1 VRKASGF
8 PVRYQKQDSAR
19 LSLAQEWG
27 TLNGKPE
34 AYRTGSG
41 RAAKEGR
48 AQRMIPQPQTES
60 LRQAAAKYAPHL
72 ICGTLLLVMA
82 INFLTVIARKSITI
96 DETLAIPSGYYYLKT
111 GSFNID
117 SDHPPFPKSLSAL
130 PLLFLPLETPKL
142 DDIRDQHS
150 DAQTLIAAERFW
162 SLNRSHFQAIF
173 FWARVPMIL
182 LTLLIGVII
191 FVFTKRL
198 FNARAAVL
206 AVALFSL
213 EPTILAH
220 GRVVKDI
227 HVAFGYALFFLAL
240 YIYGSAPTWKR
251 AVSLGVACGVAL
263 VVKYS
268 MLILIP
274 VLLLAGVVILLRTNR
289 GRRQQI
295 VGQVAISFVV
305 ALLVVNAAYFFRH
318 QPMSAQ
324 DLTELEQSNPAYS
337 DTMLRLLP
345 KLSAVAPPYFLSG
358 AFVTFNHN
366 DLGHP
371 GFLLGE
377 YSDHGWRY
385 YFPVAFA
392 LKTTIPFL
400 LLTGLS
406 LGWAVWRG
414 LRGDTRYLVVL
425 IPIVIY
431 GGSAMFADINIG
443 IRHLLPL
450 FPFLFMLAGV
460 LLDHWLSTS
469 RNRIALAAVFLI
481 FLFCIEESVRAYPN
495 YIPYMNQLA
504 STRPHWMLLS
514 DSNIEWGDDNGALA
528 EYLKAKGETSVRAA
542 CLGGSIVLPL
552 HGVKY
557 VDLLSPEVKLED
569 TRYVAIGASFLNGST
584 VPGWSA
590 GSGRE
595 TPEQRHNYFASYRDR
610 VPEAVFGGTIYLF
623 RER

>member
-1 VRKASGF
+1 MTPRSH
-8 PVRYQKQDSAR
+8 
-19 LSLAQEWG
+19 
-27 TLNGKPE
+27 TE
-34 AYRTGSG
+34 A
-41 RAAKEGR
+41 
-48 AQRMIPQPQTES
+48 
-60 LRQAAAKYAPHL
+60 LRQTATKYAPHL
-72 ICGTLLLVMA
+72 ISAALLLVMA
-82 INFLTVIARKSITI
+82 VNFLTVITRKSITI

-111 GSFNID
+111 GAFNID
-117 SDHPPFPKSLSAL
+117 SDHPPFPLLLSGL
-130 PLLFLPLETPKL
+130 PLLFLSLETPKL
-142 DDIRDQHS
+142 DDVRDQPS
-150 DAQTLIAAERFW
+150 DRQTLIAGERFW
-162 SLNRSHFQAIF
+162 SLNQSHFQSIF

-182 LTLLIGVII
+182 LTLLLGVII
-191 FVFTKRL
+191 FVFTRRL

-213 EPTILAH
+213 EPTVLAH

-240 YIYGSAPTWKR
+240 YVYGSAPTWKR
-251 AVSLGVACGVAL
+251 AVSLGAACGVAL

-274 VLLLAGVVILLRTNR
+274 VLLLAGVVVLLRTNR

-295 VGQVAISFVV
+295 VLQVAISFVV
-305 ALLVVNAAYFFRH
+305 ALVVVNAAYFFRH
-318 QPMSAQ
+318 QPMLAQ
-324 DLTELEQSNPAYS
+324 DLAQLEHSNPAHS
-337 DTMLRLLP
+337 NTMLRLLP
-345 KLSAVAPPYFLSG
+345 KLSNVVPPYFLFG
-358 AFVTFNHN
+358 AFFTFIHN

-400 LLTGLS
+400 VLTCLS
-406 LGWAVWRG
+406 FGWAVWCAW
-414 LRGDTRYLVVL
+414 RGDKRYLL
-425 IPIVIY
+425 ILLPIVIY

-460 LLDHWLSTS
+460 LVDHWLGTR
-469 RNRIALAAVFLI
+469 RNRIALMVVVLI
-481 FLFCIEESVRAYPN
+481 FVFCIEESVRAYPN
-495 YIPYMNQLA
+495 YIPYMNQLT

-514 DSNIEWGDDNGALA
+514 DSNIEWGDDNGPLA

-542 CLGGSIVLPL
+542 CLGGPVVLPL
-552 HGVKY
+552 YGVKY
-557 VDLLSPEVKLED
+557 VDLLSPPEVKLED

-610 VPEAVFGGTIYLF
+610 IPEAVFGGTIYLF
-623 RER
+623 REK

>member
-1 VRKASGF
+1 MTPR
-8 PVRYQKQDSAR
+8 PH
-19 LSLAQEWG
+19 
-27 TLNGKPE
+27 TE
-34 AYRTGSG
+34 A
-41 RAAKEGR
+41 
-48 AQRMIPQPQTES
+48 
-60 LRQAAAKYAPHL
+60 LRQTATKYAPHL
-72 ICGTLLLVMA
+72 ISATLLLVMGV
-82 INFLTVIARKSITI
+82 NFLTVIARKSITI

-111 GSFNID
+111 GAFNID
-117 SDHPPFPKSLSAL
+117 SDHPPFPLLLSGL
-130 PLLFLPLETPKL
+130 PLLFLSLETPKL
-142 DDIRDQHS
+142 DDVRDQPS
-150 DAQTLIAAERFW
+150 DRQTLIAGERFW
-162 SLNRSHFQAIF
+162 SLNQSHFQSIF

-182 LTLLIGVII
+182 LTLLLGVII
-191 FVFTKRL
+191 FVFTRRL

-213 EPTILAH
+213 EPTVLAH

-240 YIYGSAPTWKR
+240 YVYGSAPTWKR

-274 VLLLAGVVILLRTNR
+274 VLLLAGVVVLLRTNR

-295 VGQVAISFVV
+295 VLQVAISFVV
-305 ALLVVNAAYFFRH
+305 ALVVVNAAYFFRH
-318 QPMSAQ
+318 QPLLTPDLAQ
-324 DLTELEQSNPAYS
+324 LEHSNPAHS
-337 DTMLRLLP
+337 NTMLRLLP
-345 KLSAVAPPYFLSG
+345 KLSNVVPPYFLFG
-358 AFVTFNHN
+358 AFFTFIHN

-400 LLTGLS
+400 VLTCLS
-406 LGWAVWRG
+406 FGWAVWCAW
-414 LRGDTRYLVVL
+414 RGDKRYLVIL

-460 LLDHWLSTS
+460 LIDHWLGIR
-469 RNRIALAAVFLI
+469 RNRIALMAVVLI
-481 FLFCIEESVRAYPN
+481 FVFCIEESVRAYPN

-514 DSNIEWGDDNGALA
+514 DSNIEWGDDNGPLA

-542 CLGGSIVLPL
+542 CLGGPVVLPL
-552 HGVKY
+552 YGVKY
-557 VDLLSPEVKLED
+557 VDLFSPPEVKLED

-584 VPGWSA
+584 VPGWGA

-610 VPEAVFGGTIYLF
+610 IPEAVFGGTIYLF
-623 RER
+623 REK

>member
-1 VRKASGF
+1 MTPR
-8 PVRYQKQDSAR
+8 PH
-19 LSLAQEWG
+19 
-27 TLNGKPE
+27 TE
-34 AYRTGSG
+34 A
-41 RAAKEGR
+41 
-48 AQRMIPQPQTES
+48 
-60 LRQAAAKYAPHL
+60 LRQTATKYAPHL
-72 ICGTLLLVMA
+72 ISATLLLVMGV
-82 INFLTVIARKSITI
+82 NFLTVIARKSITI

-111 GSFNID
+111 GAFNID
-117 SDHPPFPKSLSAL
+117 SDHPPFPLLLSGL
-130 PLLFLPLETPKL
+130 PLLFLSLETPKL
-142 DDIRDQHS
+142 DDVRDQPS
-150 DAQTLIAAERFW
+150 DRQTLIAGERFW
-162 SLNRSHFQAIF
+162 SLNQSHFQSIF

-182 LTLLIGVII
+182 LTLLLGVII
-191 FVFTKRL
+191 FVFTRRL

-213 EPTILAH
+213 EPTVLAH

-240 YIYGSAPTWKR
+240 YVYGSAPTWKR

-274 VLLLAGVVILLRTNR
+274 VLLLAGVVVLLRTNR

-295 VGQVAISFVV
+295 VLQVAISFVV
-305 ALLVVNAAYFFRH
+305 ALVVVNAAYFFRH
-318 QPMSAQ
+318 QPLLTPDLAQ
-324 DLTELEQSNPAYS
+324 LEHSNPAHS
-337 DTMLRLLP
+337 NTMLRLLP
-345 KLSAVAPPYFLSG
+345 KLSNVVPPYFLFG
-358 AFVTFNHN
+358 AFFTFIHN

-400 LLTGLS
+400 VLTCLS
-406 LGWAVWRG
+406 FGWAVWCAW
-414 LRGDTRYLVVL
+414 RGDKRYLVIL

-460 LLDHWLSTS
+460 LVDHWLGTR
-469 RNRIALAAVFLI
+469 RNRIALMAVVLI
-481 FLFCIEESVRAYPN
+481 FVFCIEESVRAYPN

-514 DSNIEWGDDNGALA
+514 DSNIEWGDDNGPLA

-542 CLGGSIVLPL
+542 CLGGPVVLPL
-552 HGVKY
+552 YGVKY
-557 VDLLSPEVKLED
+557 VDLLSAPEVKLEE

-610 VPEAVFGGTIYLF
+610 IPEAVFGGTIYLF
-623 RER
+623 REK